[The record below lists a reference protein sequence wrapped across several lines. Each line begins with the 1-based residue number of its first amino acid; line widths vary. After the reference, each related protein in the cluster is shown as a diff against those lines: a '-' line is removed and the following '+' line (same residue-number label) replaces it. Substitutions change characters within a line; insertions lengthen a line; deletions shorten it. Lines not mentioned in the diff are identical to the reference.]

1 MDSKKNKIFSIFSA
15 LKASFSFNGIKGL
28 FYRLPGMKKD
38 AARAQDEIDKK
49 LVYSMSRSRVPSL
62 RQVKYIKMYLSP
74 KEGIVMKVCLAIIF
88 FNLLFLGGRF
98 YKNHLKVVPKIGG
111 EYREGLV
118 GSPKYINPL
127 FASTND
133 VDSDISQ
140 LVFSSLFKRDNEGKI
155 TGDLAEN
162 YKVSPDGKKYSL
174 KIRSGAK
181 WHNGNDLTVDDIVF
195 TFGAIKDSEFKSTL
209 HSSFG
214 GVEIEKIDEENISFN
229 LSEPYAPF
237 IELLTFGILPR
248 DIWEQIPPA
257 SARLAELNLKPIGS
271 GPYRFKSLLKDKNGN
286 IKAVNL
292 SLNEDYYGKKP
303 YIKELT
309 FSFFPNYEEMVAG
322 INGNQIDGMNYLPP
336 SLMKDIAARDSYNL
350 KKINLPQLTALFFNP
365 ANNAFLADKRV
376 RKALALAMPKEE
388 IMKGIFNQDDY
399 KLIYSPI
406 SSDTPYYFDGVNKY
420 GFNFEAAAKGFI
432 EAGWKIEEI
441 NEEAIRKAGEEKE
454 SEDAAV
460 RAKAEAVLEQGA
472 GKWLKNEGGKY
483 FNLKI
488 TTVESED
495 NSRLAEAIRTN
506 WEKAGIKVIVELI
519 PAGQIQSQ
527 VRAKSYESLLY
538 GITLGPDPD
547 CYAYWHSTQAE
558 KGLNLANYSN
568 KTVDALLEDGR
579 VALDAEIRKGKYK
592 QFQEIISDEE
602 PAIFIYSPFYNY
614 IQDKKIKNSNTVKI
628 YNPSDRFSGIS
639 EWYIKT
645 EKKIVW

>member
-1 MDSKKNKIFSIFSA
+1 VDSLKNKIFSIFSA
-15 LKASFSFNGIKGL
+15 LKTSLSSERIKGL
-28 FYRLPGMKKD
+28 FYRLPGMKKSVG
-38 AARAQDEIDKK
+38 RVQDEIDKK
-49 LVYSMSRSRVPSL
+49 LVYSMSSSKIPSL
-62 RQVKYIKMYLSP
+62 KQAKYIKLYLSP
-74 KEGIVMKVCLAIIF
+74 KEGVVIKVCLAIIF

-98 YKNHLKVVPKIGG
+98 YRNHLKVVPKIGG

-127 FASTND
+127 YASTND
-133 VDSDISQ
+133 VDSDLSQ

-155 TGDLAEN
+155 MSDLAED

-174 KIRSGAK
+174 KIKSGAK
-181 WHNGNDLTVDDIVF
+181 WHNGNDLTVDDIIF
-195 TFGAIKDSEFKSTL
+195 TFGAIKDGEFNSSL
-209 HSSFG
+209 RSSFG

-248 DIWEQIPPA
+248 EIWEQIPPA

-271 GPYRFKSLLKDKNGN
+271 GPYKFKSLLKDKIGN

-292 SLNEDYYGKKP
+292 TLNEDYYGKVP

-322 INGNQIDGMNYLPP
+322 INSNQIDGMNYLPQN
-336 SLMKDIAARDSYNL
+336 LIKDIAARDSYNL

-376 RKALALAMPKEE
+376 RKALALATPKEE
-388 IMKGIFNQDDY
+388 IMEGIFNQEDY

-406 SSDTPYYFDGVNKY
+406 SPDSPYYFDGVNKY
-420 GFNFEAAAKGFI
+420 AFNAEEAAKIFI

-441 NEEAIRKAGEEKE
+441 NEEALRKAREEKE
-454 SEDAAV
+454 SEDEAIKARALAV
-460 RAKAEAVLEQGA
+460 IEQGT
-472 GKWLKNEGGKY
+472 GKWLKNGGGKY

-495 NSRLAEAIRTN
+495 NLRVAEAIKFG
-506 WEKAGIKVIVELI
+506 WEKVGIKAIVELI
-519 PAGQIQSQ
+519 PSGQIQSQ
-527 VRAKSYESLLY
+527 VRAKGYETLLY

-579 VALDAEIRKGKYK
+579 VALDIEARKTKYK
-592 QFQEIISDEE
+592 QFQEIISDEA

-614 IQDKKIKNSNTVKI
+614 IQDKKIKNFNTVKI
-628 YNPSDRFSGIS
+628 YNPSDRFSGIG
-639 EWYIKT
+639 EWYVKT

>member
-1 MDSKKNKIFSIFSA
+1 MDSLKNKIFSIFSA
-15 LKASFSFNGIKGL
+15 LKASLSFSGIKAW
-28 FYRLPGMKKD
+28 FYGLPGIKKG
-38 AARAQDEIDKK
+38 AGRVQDEIDKK
-49 LVYSMSRSRVPSL
+49 LVYSMSRSRIPSL
-62 RQVKYIKMYLSP
+62 KQAKYIKMYLSP
-74 KEGIVMKVCLAIIF
+74 KEGLIIKVCLGIIF
-88 FNLLFLGGRF
+88 INLLFLGGRF
-98 YKNHLKVVPKIGG
+98 YKNHLKIVPEIGG

-127 FASTND
+127 YSSTND
-133 VDSDISQ
+133 VDSDISL
-140 LVFSSLFKRDNEGKI
+140 LVFSSLFKRDDEGKI
-155 TGDLAEN
+155 IGDLAES

-181 WHNGNDLTVDDIVF
+181 WHNGNALTVDDIIF

-209 HSSFG
+209 HASFG

-229 LSEPYAPF
+229 LAEPYAPF

-248 DIWEQIPPA
+248 EIWEQIPPA

-271 GPYRFKSLLKDKNGN
+271 GPYKFKSLLKDKNGN

-292 SLNEDYYGKKP
+292 SLNEDYYAKTP

-322 INGNQIDGMNYLPP
+322 INGNQIDGMNYLPQN
-336 SLMKDIAARDSYNL
+336 LIKDIAARDSYNL

-365 ANNAFLADKRV
+365 ANNSFLADKGA

-388 IMKGIFNQDDY
+388 IMGGIFNQDDY

-406 SSDTPYYFDGVNKY
+406 SADSPYYFDGVNKY
-420 GFNFEAAAKGFI
+420 GFNAEEAAKNFTG
-432 EAGWKIEEI
+432 AGWKIEEI
-441 NEEAIRKAGEEKE
+441 NEEAIRKAGEEKD

-460 RAKAEAVLEQGA
+460 KAKAEAILTQGV

-488 TTVESED
+488 TTVDSED
-495 NSRLAEAIRTN
+495 NFRVAEAIRTN
-506 WEKAGIKVIVELI
+506 WEKAGIKITVELI

-527 VRAKSYESLLY
+527 VRAKSYEALLY

-579 VALDAEIRKGKYK
+579 AALSTETRKGKYK
-592 QFQEIISDEE
+592 QFQEIISDEV

-614 IQDKKIKNSNTVKI
+614 IQAKKIKNFNTVKI
-628 YNPSDRFSGIS
+628 YNPSDRLSGIG

-645 EKKIVW
+645 QKKIVW